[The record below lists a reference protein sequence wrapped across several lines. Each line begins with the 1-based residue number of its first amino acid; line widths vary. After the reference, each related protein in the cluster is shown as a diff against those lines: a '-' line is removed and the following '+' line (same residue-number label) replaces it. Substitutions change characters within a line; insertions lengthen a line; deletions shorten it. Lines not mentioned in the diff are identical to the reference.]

1 MSVRIVVDSS
11 CDLIPALRE
20 RVRIVPLTVHFG
32 EEEYIDGVTLT
43 AAEFYEKL
51 VASKVNPTTS
61 QATPF
66 AFGEVFEELVNAG
79 DEVVCIT
86 CSSGLS
92 GTFQS
97 ARIAAGDFDGKVH
110 VVDSQNIALSSAILA
125 QYGLDLVD
133 AGKSAQEIAEEL
145 TAVSGKAHLF
155 AVVDTLEYLQRG
167 GRVSKTVAI
176 AGGMLSI
183 KPIIG
188 VVNGKVEMVGKA
200 RGNKGANRQMNQ
212 EVEKLGIDLTKPVLL
227 GYTGTDDSL
236 LKKYMEECGD
246 FWPANTPVTVVSGV
260 VGAHAG
266 PGAVAIAFFAK

>member
-188 VVNGKVEMVGKA
+188 VVNGKVEMVGKV
-200 RGNKGANRQMNQ
+200 RGNKAANRFMNQ
-212 EVEKLGIDLTKPVLL
+212 EVEKLGIDLSKPVLL